1 MCDTSRPAVLRVA
14 RVTCYEVARCP
25 RGAVQRVARACFTRD
40 LYGAQRVRECG
51 GPWPCTQG
59 AQHDTKQPLSIV
71 RPAAAPRAPFQ
82 GDDGKLF
89 TLAAALQASK
99 LPPAGDPAQCDPV
112 CTSVIT
118 LRIA

>member
-1 MCDTSRPAVLRVA
+1 MARSVLGCV
-14 RVTCYEVARCP
+14 
-25 RGAVQRVARACFTRD
+25 
-40 LYGAQRVRECG
+40 

-59 AQHDTKQPLSIV
+59 DQHDAEQPLSVV
-71 RPAAAPRAPFQ
+71 RPAAAPHVAFQ

-99 LPPAGDPAQCDPV
+99 LPPAGDAALCDPV

-118 LRIA
+118 LRIT